1 VFVLFFVLL
10 TILFFIS
17 KTQGQCDTQN
27 DSVTGYPAEEF
38 AELKGITNDLEQLLL
53 RLKQEGANFIPT
65 NGYSV
70 TTNWRMTG
78 AASDFNGDN
87 LVDLA
92 EGGRRCDYHTDEILG
107 NMDPDDTNLSI
118 FISHGRQEPPN
129 DNKFDFDGP
138 YYIDYS
144 ETFETY
150 EIIGLGAGDYDG
162 DGDSDIAAL
171 SWAGNLWI
179 FKNLFVENGL
189 LPGEIPVFDETP
201 TWVMDVIDDGYGEFD
216 GEFEIDDSHWRW
228 ESNIGSVDIDGDYD
242 LDLIVGVPTK
252 YGQYGQVVIFYN
264 DGGGNFS
271 RSETNI
277 DPYPSGAKHKYGVCA
292 VAPGDFDEDGDI
304 DFVVG
309 SVDSRDL
316 HFYKNDGLGDFE
328 KDKDRKIKIP
338 EDQGSCTLLRE
349 GDLEGDGD
357 MDFVMATDGHV
368 NNPPGGYVFWYE
380 NDGTGYFTLHPVPND
395 GSQISPSED
404 LDSGALGDFDN
415 DEDIDFFVADGNDS
429 QNCYFMMNDVFPFYV
444 EQGSLSSKNLLT
456 CSFLTSE
463 YAIVIATL
471 FADDSTPSGTAIEY
485 YLSNS
490 NDENGSPIWEKVTSG
505 EEYVFEA
512 PGIFLR
518 WKAEFSTEDIYVT
531 PKIYDITIDYEFI
544 SKREYS
550 RTSHA
555 FALADVDSEREGD
568 EEVLYSA
575 SFEFPRWRG
584 HLRSWNVTSLS
595 LPYTNESQLEDI
607 INVGAEFVMDAG
619 ERLETRVYDTRD
631 VFTAYDDEGDGIMND
646 RLDFKVSEKD
656 RLDDYLG
663 LGEESPEVEPLI
675 KFVLGY
681 NRDWKLG
688 DINHSSPQVLEPP
701 SRNPAKMG
709 PGYDTF
715 KSNNT
720 NRKEVILAGAN
731 DGMLHCFDPVT
742 LDELWAFIPHNL
754 LSKLKKMRIVDQE
767 CGEYLSHHF
776 FVDGTPAI
784 GDVYF
789 GSAWHTILISG
800 QGMGWGEDHKN
811 YYFALDITD
820 PLNPEPLW
828 ELTDDTMGE
837 TWSVPAI
844 GKVDS
849 TGKWV
854 AFFGSGYDNDL
865 DEEIGNYFYVV
876 DVENGTIIESFE
888 ISENPEPDSPFGI
901 QNTIPASPAIGD
913 YDEDGYVESVYF
925 GDLKGRLWKIDVDQ
939 WSLDVIYRDPYNHP
953 IISKPA
959 VHRDSTDGS
968 IHLYFGTGGD
978 DEATSDVTYSFIA
991 LKDDGSPAVEWYLGS
1006 DDLASELGISE
1017 ALKKE
1022 EFGEGEKVWADPV
1035 ISNRMIYIATLWGS
1049 VENLNPC
1056 QTLEG
1061 TGKIYARY
1069 AWGEGAGGSALF
1081 GPGGELLSFLE
1092 AQQKVRSAVTV
1103 GKIQEITQ
1111 EEETIKKR
1119 KVFIQSFTQ
1128 PTDGANQEPP
1138 SEVLAQPVA
1147 WQTRLLIKSWRETY
1161 KIIK

>member
-1 VFVLFFVLL
+1 MFVLFFVLL

-201 TWVMDVIDDGYGEFD
+201 TWIMDVIDDGYGEF
-216 GEFEIDDSHWRW
+216 ETDDSHWRW
-228 ESNIGSVDIDGDYD
+228 ESNIASIDIDGDFD

-277 DPYPSGAKHKYGVCA
+277 DPYPTGAKHKYGVCA
-292 VAPGDFDEDGDI
+292 VAPGDFDEDEDI

-328 KDKDRKIKIP
+328 KDKDRKIQIP
-338 EDQGSCTLLRE
+338 EDKGSCTLLRE

-357 MDFVMATDGHV
+357 IDFVMATDGHV
-368 NNPPGGYVFWYE
+368 TNEPGGYVFWYE
-380 NDGTGYFTLHPVPND
+380 NDGTGYFTRHPVPND

-490 NDENGSPIWEKVTSG
+490 NDENGSPIWEKVTPG

-512 PGIFLR
+512 PGNFLR

-607 INVGAEFVMDAG
+607 INVGAEFVKDAG

-715 KSNNT
+715 KSNNK
-720 NRKEVILAGAN
+720 NRKEVILVGAN

-811 YYFALDITD
+811 YYFVLDITD

-888 ISENPEPDSPFGI
+888 ISEDPEPDSPFGI

-968 IHLYFGTGGD
+968 VYLYFGTGGD
-978 DEATSDVTYSFIA
+978 DEATSDATYSFIA

-1017 ALKKE
+1017 ALKKG

-1035 ISNRMIYIATLWGS
+1035 ISDRMIYISTLWGS

-1081 GPGGELLSFLE
+1081 GPGGEPLSFLE

-1103 GKIQEITQ
+1103 GKTQEITQ
-1111 EEETIKKR
+1111 EEETMKKR

-1147 WQTRLLIKSWRETY
+1147 WQMRLLIKSWREVY